1 MLCANEAAACQQDVQ
16 TKMEN
21 LQQGTVSSFY
31 ASAILYYLGNVRKV
45 VKSLL
50 KCTTQSCLLTWCTE
64 RLQHCCYSSPCCK
77 TQVGVSWGE
86 SGLGEVRAGRRY
98 TLSKQHLISNVIE
111 SDLEGAVKGS
121 VEPHG
126 PLKL

>member
-1 MLCANEAAACQQDVQ
+1 M
-16 TKMEN
+16 
-21 LQQGTVSSFY
+21 
-31 ASAILYYLGNVRKV
+31 
-45 VKSLL
+45 
-50 KCTTQSCLLTWCTE
+50 
-64 RLQHCCYSSPCCK
+64 
-77 TQVGVSWGE
+77 SWGE